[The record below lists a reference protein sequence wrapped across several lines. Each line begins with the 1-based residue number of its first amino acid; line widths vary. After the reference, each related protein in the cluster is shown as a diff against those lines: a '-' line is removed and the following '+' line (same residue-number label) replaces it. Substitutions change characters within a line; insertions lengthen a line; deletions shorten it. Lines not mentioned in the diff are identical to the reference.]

1 MIVMWECPYGR
12 IRTNQKTHYC
22 QGCSDDVKRVYDTTY
37 CYFRK
42 TEKSMRNFNPI
53 GFSDFPPIIL
63 GIQLV
68 ESLRDN
74 PDVAFVLGKMMAFPR
89 CPPPSAW
96 IPRFIRPHRTVSTVV
111 SLNTNL
117 FRLAGG
123 IKSGIKP
130 SSVKSSSYSS
140 LSSVGKSSSVI
151 PSSRNF
157 VFTSQLC

>member
-89 CPPPSAW
+89 CPPA
-96 IPRFIRPHRTVSTVV
+96 
-111 SLNTNL
+111 
-117 FRLAGG
+117 FRLDTPIHQAPQDCVHRGL
-123 IKSGIKP
+123 IEYKF
-130 SSVKSSSYSS
+130 
-140 LSSVGKSSSVI
+140 I
-151 PSSRNF
+151 PFGWRNKIRH
-157 VFTSQLC
+157 